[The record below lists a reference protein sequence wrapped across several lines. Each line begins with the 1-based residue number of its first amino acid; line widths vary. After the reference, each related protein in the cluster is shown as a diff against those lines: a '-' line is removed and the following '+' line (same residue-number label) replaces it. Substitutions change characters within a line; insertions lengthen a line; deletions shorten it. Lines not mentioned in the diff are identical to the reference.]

1 MMNYFKLGVK
11 KLLSILKEESSRL
24 IGVIVSPLITL
35 FLLSYVWSNVYVE
48 NIPFGIVDLDNT
60 SLSRTVIEQL
70 SNCASLKVD
79 HFFDSESDLEQ
90 AIKERTV
97 HGGIII
103 PQNFSKDV
111 SMKKSPKAEIIV
123 DGTNMLIGGNAL
135 SGAASV
141 MGTLSA
147 GTELKMLQGNGM
159 FPSVAKTAIGTFS
172 YVQRI
177 LYDPQGSY
185 IRNMSYTVVPLVIQM
200 AFLCEFFIPMFIKK
214 KKDFATMKIRSKEF
228 IFSLLDIIIRIA
240 LFALVVIIATFIG
253 LCLIK
258 RFYSLPMRGELWIY
272 AVLMIAFFFNLIG
285 FGLVFASILSK
296 MDYFV
301 FVYTVCSTPFMMTCG
316 VAYPFYMMPAGVEFF
331 IKFISPLAQV
341 AVPLKNLNLKGVG
354 WDIILPYFK
363 ESIGYSL
370 FWIPIG
376 LIMYIISVIITK
388 YKITKSSEYIDSED
402 NMNIQTIQ

>member
-1 MMNYFKLGVK
+1 MNYFKLGVK
-11 KLLSILKEESSRL
+11 KFLSILKEESSRL

-70 SNCASLKVD
+70 SNCPSLKVD

-90 AIKERTV
+90 AVKARTV

-370 FWIPIG
+370 F
-376 LIMYIISVIITK
+376 
-388 YKITKSSEYIDSED
+388 
-402 NMNIQTIQ
+402 

>member
-1 MMNYFKLGVK
+1 MNYFKLGVK
-11 KLLSILKEESSRL
+11 KFLSILKEESSRL

-70 SNCASLKVD
+70 SNCPSLKVD

-90 AIKERTV
+90 AVKARTV

-159 FPSVAKTAIGTFS
+159 YPSVAKTAIGTFS

-240 LFALVVIIATFIG
+240 LFALVVITATFIG

-258 RFYSLPMRGELWIY
+258 RFYSLPMKGELWIY

-301 FVYTVCSTPFMMTCG
+301 FVYIVCSTPFMMTSG

-354 WDIILPYFK
+354 WDIILPYLK

-402 NMNIQTIQ
+402 DMNIQTIQ

>member
-11 KLLSILKEESSRL
+11 KFLSILKEESSRL

-70 SNCASLKVD
+70 SNCPSLKVD

-90 AIKERTV
+90 AVKTRTV

-141 MGTLSA
+141 MG
-147 GTELKMLQGNGM
+147 
-159 FPSVAKTAIGTFS
+159 AKTAIGTFS

-228 IFSLLDIIIRIA
+228 VFSLLDIIIRIA
-240 LFALVVIIATFIG
+240 LFALVVITATFIG

-258 RFYSLPMRGELWIY
+258 RFYSLPMKGELWIY

>member
-1 MMNYFKLGVK
+1 MNYFKLGVK
-11 KLLSILKEESSRL
+11 KFLSILKEESSRL

-70 SNCASLKVD
+70 SNCPSLKVD

-90 AIKERTV
+90 AVKARTV

-159 FPSVAKTAIGTFS
+159 YPSVAKTAIGTFS

-240 LFALVVIIATFIG
+240 LFALVVITATFIG

-258 RFYSLPMRGELWIY
+258 RFYSLPMKGELWIY

-301 FVYTVCSTPFMMTCG
+301 FVYIVCRPLLVMTSG

-354 WDIILPYFK
+354 WDIILPYLK

-388 YKITKSSEYIDSED
+388 YKITKSSEYIDSAD
-402 NMNIQTIQ
+402 DMNIQTIQ

>member
-1 MMNYFKLGVK
+1 MKYLKSLVK
-11 KLLSILKEESSRL
+11 SFLSILKEESGHL
-24 IGVIVSPLITL
+24 IAAIVSPLITL

-48 NIPFGIVDLDNT
+48 NIPFGVVDLDNT

-70 SNCASLKVD
+70 SNCPSLKVD
-79 HFFDSESDLEQ
+79 HFFESESELEQ
-90 AIKERTV
+90 AMKERTV
-97 HGGIII
+97 HGGILI

-111 SMKKSPKAEIIV
+111 SMKKSPNAEIIV

-141 MGTLSA
+141 LGTLSA

-159 FPSVAKTAIGTFS
+159 YPSVAKTAIGTFS
-172 YVQRI
+172 YIQRM

-185 IRNMSYTVVPLVIQM
+185 IRNMAYTLVPLIIQM
-200 AFLCEFFIPMFIKK
+200 SFLCEFFIPLLIKK
-214 KKDFATMKIRSKEF
+214 KKEFAEMQICSKDFVYSI
-228 IFSLLDIIIRIA
+228 LDIFVRIA
-240 LFALVVIIATFIG
+240 LFSCVVIISTFAS

-258 RFYSLPMRGELWIY
+258 RYYSLPMRGEIWIY
-272 AVLMIAFFFNLIG
+272 IALMMAFFFNLIG
-285 FGLVFASILSK
+285 FGLVFSAILNK

-301 FVYTVCSTPFMMTCG
+301 FIYSICSTPFMLTSG
-316 VAYPFYMMPAGVEFF
+316 VAYPFYMMPESLVFL
-331 IKFISPLAQV
+331 IKLISPLAQV
-341 AVPLKNLNLKGVG
+341 ATPLKILNLKGVG

-376 LIMYIISVIITK
+376 LALYVANIVYKK
-388 YKITKSSEYIDSED
+388 YKFEYNNLNVAEI
-402 NMNIQTIQ
+402 

>member
-1 MMNYFKLGVK
+1 MNYFKLGVK
-11 KLLSILKEESSRL
+11 KFLSILKEESSRL

-70 SNCASLKVD
+70 SNCPSLKVD

-90 AIKERTV
+90 AVKARTV

-301 FVYTVCSTPFMMTCG
+301 FVYTVCSTPFMMTSG

-354 WDIILPYFK
+354 WDIILPYLK

-402 NMNIQTIQ
+402 DMNIQTIQ

>member
-11 KLLSILKEESSRL
+11 KFLSILKEESSRL

-70 SNCASLKVD
+70 SNCPSLKVD

-90 AIKERTV
+90 AVKARTV

-159 FPSVAKTAIGTFS
+159 YPSVAKTAIGTFS

-240 LFALVVIIATFIG
+240 LFALVVITATFIG

-258 RFYSLPMRGELWIY
+258 RFYSLPMKGELWIY

-301 FVYTVCSTPFMMTCG
+301 FVYIVCSTPFMMTSG

-354 WDIILPYFK
+354 WDIILPYLK

-402 NMNIQTIQ
+402 DMNIQTIQ